1 MAGLSRQKQ
10 KLLTMK
16 KLFES
21 KTDENHSITGAK
33 LIETL
38 AQDGIKAERK
48 TIYDDIKTLCDSGM
62 DIEVTK
68 DGHSN
73 AYYLAGRTFQDE
85 ELFVLADAVASCRFL
100 TKKKSQELIKK
111 IQTLTSEYKA
121 KQLRRL
127 IYVDNRTKN
136 FNEQI
141 YYAIN
146 KIQAGIFDGLE
157 IRFRYTEF
165 NPDKKQILKHGG
177 EVYSVSPYSLV
188 WENENYYL
196 VCYCNKH
203 EKICRYRVDR
213 MVSVEVSEVSAR
225 PMTDEDKQEVANMQS
240 LYGMYGGE
248 LMSITMQFDNSLANV
263 VIDKFGMNCHPH
275 RNSEDTF
282 CLTADVQIAPTFW
295 GWFFQFGSKAKII
308 APESAVEQAKQ
319 YIDGLSANY
328 KDT

>member
-1 MAGLSRQKQ
+1 
-10 KLLTMK
+10 MK

-21 KTDENHSITGAK
+21 KTDESHSITGAK

-38 AQDGIKAERK
+38 AADGIKAERK

-62 DIEVTK
+62 DIETTK

-73 AYYLAGRTFQDE
+73 AYYLAQRTFQDE

-111 IQTLTSEYKA
+111 IQSLTSDYKA
-121 KQLRRL
+121 KQLRRMF
-127 IYVDNRTKN
+127 YVENRVKN

-141 YYAIN
+141 YYTIN
-146 KIQAGIFDGLE
+146 KIQAGIFNETE
-157 IRFRYTEF
+157 IRFKYTEF
-165 NPDKKQILKHGG
+165 NPDKKQVLKHGG
-177 EVYSVSPYSLV
+177 EVYTVSPYSLV

-213 MVSVEVSEVSAR
+213 MVNVENTDTERRKAS
-225 PMTDEDKQEVANMQS
+225 DEDKAEIANQQS
-240 LYGMYGGE
+240 VYGMYGGKLE
-248 LMSITMQFDNSLANV
+248 SVTMQFDNSLANA

-275 RNSEDTF
+275 RNSENTF

-295 GWFFQFGSKAKII
+295 GWFFQFGTKARIL
-308 APESAVEQAKQ
+308 APENVVEQAAE
-319 YIDGLSANY
+319 YIEELGSCY
-328 KDT
+328 KKV

>member
-16 KLFES
+16 QLFES

-38 AQDGIKAERK
+38 SEDGIKAERK

-62 DIEVTK
+62 DIATTK

-73 AYYLAGRTFQDE
+73 AYFLASRTFQDE

-111 IQTLTSEYKA
+111 IQTLTSEHKA

-127 IYVDNRTKN
+127 IYVDNRVKN

-146 KIQAGIFDGLE
+146 KIQAGIFDGME
-157 IRFRYTEF
+157 IKFKYTEF
-165 NPDKKQILKHGG
+165 NPDKKQTLKHGG
-177 EVYSVSPYSLV
+177 EIYTVSPYSLV
-188 WENENYYL
+188 WENDNYYL

-213 MVSVEVSEVSAR
+213 MIGVEVTDSPAR
-225 PMTDEDKQEVANMQS
+225 EMTDEDKAEVTNQQS
-240 LYGMYGGE
+240 VYGMFGGKLE
-248 LMSITMQFDNSLANV
+248 SVTMQFDNSLANA

-275 RNSEDTF
+275 RNSENTF

-295 GWFFQFGSKAKII
+295 GWLFQFGTKAKIL
-308 APESAVEQAKQ
+308 APENVVEQAKQ
-319 YIDGLSANY
+319 YIEELGESY
-328 KDT
+328 K

>member
-38 AQDGIKAERK
+38 AQEGIKAERK

-73 AYYLAGRTFQDE
+73 AYYLGTRTFQDE

-127 IYVDNRTKN
+127 VYVDNRTKN

-146 KIQAGIFDGLE
+146 KIQAGIFDGVE

-177 EVYSVSPYSLV
+177 EVYGVSPYSLV
-188 WENENYYL
+188 WENDNYYL

-213 MVSVEVSEVSAR
+213 MINVEVTDTPVK

-248 LMSITMQFDNSLANV
+248 LVSVTMQFDNTLANV

-275 RNSEDTF
+275 RNSDDTF

-308 APESAVEQAKQ
+308 APESIVEQAKQ
-319 YIDGLSANY
+319 YIDVLNENY
-328 KDT
+328 K

>member
-1 MAGLSRQKQ
+1 MR
-10 KLLTMK
+10 

-21 KTDENHSITGAK
+21 KTDENHSLTGAK
-33 LIETL
+33 LIEIL
-38 AQDGIKAERK
+38 ANDGIKAERK
-48 TIYDDIKTLCDSGM
+48 TIYDDIKTLSDSGL
-62 DIEVTK
+62 DIVTVK

-73 AYYLAGRTFQDE
+73 AYYLGARVFQDE

-100 TKKKSQELIKK
+100 TKKKSQELIRK

-146 KIQAGIFDGLE
+146 TIQAGIFDE
-157 IRFRYTEF
+157 MQIRFRYTEF

-177 EVYSVSPYSLV
+177 EFYTVSPYSLV

-196 VCYCNKH
+196 ICYCNKH

-213 MVSVEVSEVSAR
+213 MINVESTHDEAR
-225 PMTDEDKQEVANMQS
+225 KLTDEEKADVTNLQS
-240 LYGMYGGE
+240 VYGMFGGKLE
-248 LMSITMQFDNSLANV
+248 SVTMQFDNSLANV

-275 RNSEDTF
+275 RNSEETF
-282 CLTADVQIAPTFW
+282 CLTADIQIAPTFW
-295 GWFFQFGSKAKII
+295 GWFFQFGSKAKIL
-308 APESAVEQAKQ
+308 APENVVEQAKSYLEEIQ
-319 YIDGLSANY
+319 NNY
-328 KDT
+328 R

>member
-1 MAGLSRQKQ
+1 VAGLSRQKQ

-21 KTDENHSITGAK
+21 KTDESHSITGAK

-38 AQDGIKAERK
+38 AADGIKAERK

-62 DIEVTK
+62 DIETTK

-73 AYYLAGRTFQDE
+73 AYYLAQRTFQDE

-111 IQTLTSEYKA
+111 IQSLTSDYKA
-121 KQLRRL
+121 KQLRRMF
-127 IYVDNRTKN
+127 YVENRVKN

-141 YYAIN
+141 YYTIN
-146 KIQAGIFDGLE
+146 KIQAGIFNETE
-157 IRFRYTEF
+157 IRFKYTEF
-165 NPDKKQILKHGG
+165 NPDKKQVLKHGG
-177 EVYSVSPYSLV
+177 EVYTVSPYSLV

-213 MVSVEVSEVSAR
+213 MVNVENTDTERRKAS
-225 PMTDEDKQEVANMQS
+225 DEDKAEIANQQS
-240 LYGMYGGE
+240 VYGMYGGKLE
-248 LMSITMQFDNSLANV
+248 SVTMQFDNSLANA

-275 RNSEDTF
+275 RNSENTF

-295 GWFFQFGSKAKII
+295 GWFFQFGTKARIL
-308 APESAVEQAKQ
+308 APENVVEQAAE
-319 YIDGLSANY
+319 YIEELGSCY
-328 KDT
+328 KKV

>member
-121 KQLRRL
+121 RQLRRL

>member
-1 MAGLSRQKQ
+1 
-10 KLLTMK
+10 MK

-21 KTDENHSITGAK
+21 KTDESHSITGAK

-38 AQDGIKAERK
+38 AADGIKAERK

-62 DIEVTK
+62 DIETTK

-73 AYYLAGRTFQDE
+73 AYYLAQRTFQDE

-111 IQTLTSEYKA
+111 IQSLTSDYKA
-121 KQLRRL
+121 KQLRRMF
-127 IYVDNRTKN
+127 YVENRVKN

-141 YYAIN
+141 YYTIN
-146 KIQAGIFDGLE
+146 KIQAGIFNETE
-157 IRFRYTEF
+157 IRFKYTEF
-165 NPDKKQILKHGG
+165 NPDKKQVLKHGG
-177 EVYSVSPYSLV
+177 EVYTVSPYSLV

-213 MVSVEVSEVSAR
+213 MVNVENTDTERRKAS
-225 PMTDEDKQEVANMQS
+225 DEDKAEIANQQS
-240 LYGMYGGE
+240 VYGMYGGKLE
-248 LMSITMQFDNSLANV
+248 SVTMQFDNSLANA

-275 RNSEDTF
+275 RNSENTF

-295 GWFFQFGSKAKII
+295 GWFFQFGTKARIL
-308 APESAVEQAKQ
+308 APENVVKQAAE
-319 YIDGLSANY
+319 YIEELGSCY
-328 KDT
+328 KKV

>member
-1 MAGLSRQKQ
+1 MAVVSRQKQ

-16 KLFES
+16 KLFETR
-21 KTDENHSITGAK
+21 TDEDHSLTGAK
-33 LIETL
+33 LIEIL
-38 AQDGIKAERK
+38 GGIGIKAERK

-62 DIEVTK
+62 DIVTVK

-73 AYYLAGRTFQDE
+73 AYYLGERAFQDE
-85 ELFVLADAVASCRFL
+85 ELFVLADAVASSRFL

-111 IQTLTSEYKA
+111 LQTLTSEYKA
-121 KQLRRL
+121 NQLRRL

-136 FNEQI
+136 FNETI
-141 YYAIN
+141 YYTIN
-146 KIQAGIFDGLE
+146 TIQSGIFDEKE

-177 EVYSVSPYSLV
+177 EFYTVSPYSLV

-213 MVSVEVSEVSAR
+213 MISVEL
-225 PMTDEDKQEVANMQS
+225 TDNSVRKLSDEEKADVTNLQS
-240 LYGMYGGE
+240 LYGMFGGKLE
-248 LMSITMQFDNSLANV
+248 SVTMQFDNSLANV

-275 RNSEDTF
+275 RNSETTF
-282 CLTADVQIAPTFW
+282 TLTADVQIAPTFW
-295 GWFFQFGSKAKII
+295 GWFFQFGNKARLL
-308 APESAVEQAKQ
+308 APDSVIDQAKE
-319 YIDGLSANY
+319 YLDEIAKSY
-328 KDT
+328 E

>member
-1 MAGLSRQKQ
+1 VAGLSRQKQ

>member
-225 PMTDEDKQEVANMQS
+225 PMTDDDKQEVANMQS

-295 GWFFQFGSKAKII
+295 GWLFQFGSKAKII

>member
-21 KTDENHSITGAK
+21 NTDENHSITGAK

-38 AQDGIKAERK
+38 AQEGIKAERK

-62 DIEVTK
+62 NIEVTK

-73 AYYLAGRTFQDE
+73 AYYLGERTFQDE

-127 IYVDNRTKN
+127 VYVDNRTKN

-146 KIQAGIFDGLE
+146 KIQAGIFDGVE

-177 EVYSVSPYSLV
+177 EVYGVSPYSLV
-188 WENENYYL
+188 WENDNYYL

-213 MVSVEVSEVSAR
+213 MINVEVTDTPVK

-248 LMSITMQFDNSLANV
+248 PVSVTMQFDNSLANV

-275 RNSEDTF
+275 RNSDDTF

-308 APESAVEQAKQ
+308 APESIVEQAKQ
-319 YIDGLSANY
+319 YIDVLNENY
-328 KDT
+328 K

>member
-38 AQDGIKAERK
+38 AQEGIKAERK

-73 AYYLAGRTFQDE
+73 AYYLGARTFQDE

-127 IYVDNRTKN
+127 VYVDNRTKN

-146 KIQAGIFDGLE
+146 KIQAGIFDGVE

-177 EVYSVSPYSLV
+177 EVYGVSPYSLV
-188 WENENYYL
+188 WENDNYYL

-213 MVSVEVSEVSAR
+213 MINVEVTDTPVK

-248 LMSITMQFDNSLANV
+248 PVSVTMQFDNSLANV

-275 RNSEDTF
+275 RNSDDTF

-308 APESAVEQAKQ
+308 APESIVEQAKQ
-319 YIDGLSANY
+319 YIDVLNENY
-328 KDT
+328 K

>member
-21 KTDENHSITGAK
+21 KTDESHSITGAK

-38 AQDGIKAERK
+38 AADGIKAERK

-62 DIEVTK
+62 DIETTK

-73 AYYLAGRTFQDE
+73 AYYLAQRTFQDE

-111 IQTLTSEYKA
+111 IQSLTSDYKA
-121 KQLRRL
+121 KQLRRMF
-127 IYVDNRTKN
+127 YVENRVKN

-141 YYAIN
+141 YYTIN
-146 KIQAGIFDGLE
+146 KIQAGIFNETE
-157 IRFRYTEF
+157 IRFKYTEF
-165 NPDKKQILKHGG
+165 NPDKKQVLKHGG
-177 EVYSVSPYSLV
+177 EVYTVSPYSLV

-213 MVSVEVSEVSAR
+213 MVNVENTDTERRKAS
-225 PMTDEDKQEVANMQS
+225 DEDKAEVANQQS
-240 LYGMYGGE
+240 VYGMYGGKLE
-248 LMSITMQFDNSLANV
+248 SVTMQFDNSLANA

-275 RNSEDTF
+275 RNSENTF

-295 GWFFQFGSKAKII
+295 GWFFQFGTKARIL
-308 APESAVEQAKQ
+308 APENVVEQAAE
-319 YIDGLSANY
+319 YIEELGSCY
-328 KDT
+328 KKV

>member
-38 AQDGIKAERK
+38 AQEGIKAERK

-62 DIEVTK
+62 NIEVTK

-73 AYYLAGRTFQDE
+73 AYYLGERTFQDE

-127 IYVDNRTKN
+127 VYVDNRTKN

-146 KIQAGIFDGLE
+146 KIQAGIFDGVE

-177 EVYSVSPYSLV
+177 EVYGVSPYSLV
-188 WENENYYL
+188 WENDNYYL

-213 MVSVEVSEVSAR
+213 MINVEVTDTPVK

-248 LMSITMQFDNSLANV
+248 PVSVTMQFDNSLANV

-275 RNSEDTF
+275 RNSDDTF

-308 APESAVEQAKQ
+308 APESIVEQAKQ
-319 YIDGLSANY
+319 YIDVLNENY
-328 KDT
+328 K